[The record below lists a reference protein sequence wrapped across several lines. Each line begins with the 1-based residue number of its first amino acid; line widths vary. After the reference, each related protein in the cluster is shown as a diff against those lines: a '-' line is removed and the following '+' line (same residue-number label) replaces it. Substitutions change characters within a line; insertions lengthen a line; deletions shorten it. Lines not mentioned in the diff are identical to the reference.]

1 MRVDEKDRTTGRL
14 LEDTRLAQN
23 LSLEEVSRKT
33 GINARVLEGL
43 EKEDATHLT
52 GLLYARVLLS
62 KYADSLGLDGRALS
76 EGWRP
81 RERQTPSSNG
91 RPVMVEAR
99 GVSKSYQAEELTV
112 HALKDVSLRIE
123 KGALVAVMGPSGCGK
138 TTLLNVL
145 SGLDEIDGGEIF
157 IAGEP
162 LHLMGDADRTGY
174 RARSMGFVF
183 QGFTL
188 MPVLSAVENVEL
200 PLLVSGAGVKVARGR
215 ALEVLEQVSLADRA
229 HHRPSQLSGG
239 QQQRVAIARA
249 LVNEPAIVWADEP
262 TGNLD
267 SDTSKEVLDLLLQL
281 NEENDQTFVVVTH
294 DLGVGSLMDRVV
306 QMRDGRIIGTTGD
319 PEEAVSGT

>member
-1 MRVDEKDRTTGRL
+1 MRVDENDSTTGRL
-14 LEDTRLAQN
+14 LEDARLIQGF
-23 LSLEEVSRKT
+23 SLEEAARKT
-33 GINARVLEGL
+33 GIPARVLEGL
-43 EKEDATHLT
+43 EKEDATRLP
-52 GLLYARVLLS
+52 GPIYARVLLK
-62 KYADSLGLDGRALS
+62 KYAGSLGLDGRALS

-81 RERQTPSSNG
+81 RERRVPSPNG
-91 RPVMVEAR
+91 YPLMVEAR
-99 GVSKSYQAEELTV
+99 GVNKSYQAEEVTV

-145 SGLDEIDGGEIF
+145 SGLDEIDDGEIF

-162 LHLMGDADRTGY
+162 LHVMNDADRTGY

-183 QGFTL
+183 QGFNL

-200 PLLVSGAGVKVARGR
+200 PLLVSGAGVKKARER
-215 ALEVLEQVSLADRA
+215 ALEVLEQVRLADRA

-294 DLGVGSLMDRVV
+294 DPGVGSLMDRVV
-306 QMRDGRIIGTTGD
+306 QMRDGRIVGAVENPEDAFAGT
-319 PEEAVSGT
+319 